1 MSDLIQRLDNYDPH
15 NGPEWFADEL
25 VELAAERI
33 EKLETA
39 LRDIEQK
46 GHHGGY
52 HGMGY
57 SLATIAQEAL
67 E

>member
-1 MSDLIQRLDNYDPH
+1 MSETTTTPPDSLVDVLIATLDR
-15 NGPEWFADEL
+15 
-25 VELAAERI
+25 RI